1 MPGLACSNA
10 CESPGIVWTA
20 RSTTYRIGRVN
31 QDLRMTECLER
42 WLPRRERRP
51 VVVVR
56 HVTEEGGLDVACMV
70 NHVHSESKAIGRED
84 EEKRE
89 IASAIIKNMGACSRV
104 RHEAN
109 AVKTLLKA

>member
-1 MPGLACSNA
+1 
-10 CESPGIVWTA
+10 
-20 RSTTYRIGRVN
+20 
-31 QDLRMTECLER
+31 
-42 WLPRRERRP
+42 
-51 VVVVR
+51 
-56 HVTEEGGLDVACMV
+56 MV

>member
-1 MPGLACSNA
+1 
-10 CESPGIVWTA
+10 
-20 RSTTYRIGRVN
+20 
-31 QDLRMTECLER
+31 
-42 WLPRRERRP
+42 LPRRERRP

-56 HVTEEGGLDVACMV
+56 HVTEEGGLDVACMS

-89 IASAIIKNMGACSRV
+89 ITTAILKNMGACSRV

-109 AVKTLLKA
+109 AFQTLLTAAANMNEDTMLGNDASHPCAYHG